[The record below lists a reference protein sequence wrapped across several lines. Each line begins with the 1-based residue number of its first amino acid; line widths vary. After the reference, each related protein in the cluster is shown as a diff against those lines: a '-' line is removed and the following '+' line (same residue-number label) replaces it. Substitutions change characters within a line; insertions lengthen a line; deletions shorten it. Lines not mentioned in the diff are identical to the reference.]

1 VFAEPDAGLLFAGDH
16 VLPTITPSIGFEP
29 VPASLPL
36 GDFLSSLTKVRAMPD
51 ALLLPAH
58 GPVAP
63 SVHARV
69 DELLAHHDERLS
81 QCRNALAPEG
91 RSAYDVAARLTWTR
105 HEHPLADLDTF
116 NQTLAVLE
124 TRAHVEL
131 MVARGDAVAVDT
143 ADGRAYAPVTAGL
156 P

>member
-1 VFAEPDAGLLFAGDH
+1 M
-16 VLPTITPSIGFEP
+16 
-29 VPASLPL
+29 PASLPL

-69 DELLAHHDERLS
+69 DELARPPRRPVGPLPAGPRA
-81 QCRNALAPEG
+81 RRPE
-91 RSAYDVAARLTWTR
+91 AYDVAARLTWTR

-124 TRAHVEL
+124 TRAHLEL
-131 MVARGDAVAVDT
+131 LVARGDAAAAGT
-143 ADGRAYAPVTAGL
+143 ADGRAYAPVSR
-156 P
+156 